1 MHQTLNIL
9 KKMMVV
15 ITTLF
20 QKLQTVKDLITPL
33 SKEHRFRTLLDSDHV
48 KESQPLVK
56 SV

>member
-1 MHQTLNIL
+1 
-9 KKMMVV
+9 MVV